1 MTMAWMRAR
10 LTART
15 LSWRASP
22 ASRQEWLWVSK
33 SFFFM
38 VVVGEVVMNAYV
50 HRTTP
55 PCPVGIA
62 TRL

>member
-33 SFFFM
+33 SFFM
-38 VVVGEVVMNAYV
+38 CRERGCDERLRT
-50 HRTTP
+50 RTTP

-62 TRL
+62 TYL